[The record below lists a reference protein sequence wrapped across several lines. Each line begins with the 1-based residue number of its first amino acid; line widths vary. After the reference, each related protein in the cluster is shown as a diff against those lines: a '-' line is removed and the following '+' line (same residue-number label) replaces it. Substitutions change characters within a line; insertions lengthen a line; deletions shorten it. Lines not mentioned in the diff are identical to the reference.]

1 MPKTRQTSPDV
12 ETFLLDYPETPTA
25 LVELLRGLLK
35 STLPELLEVPMPGWK
50 LIGYRLPI
58 GRSTRYL
65 GYIAPKGA
73 RVAVGFEHG
82 ILLDD
87 PEGQLTGKGSQVR
100 ELVYERVEDVDG
112 ESLRA
117 FLLQAK
123 RVLVDREVLKASLGR
138 RDP

>member
-1 MPKTRQTSPDV
+1 
-12 ETFLLDYPETPTA
+12 
-25 LVELLRGLLK
+25 
-35 STLPELLEVPMPGWK
+35 
-50 LIGYRLPI
+50 
-58 GRSTRYL
+58 
-65 GYIAPKGA
+65 
-73 RVAVGFEHG
+73 VAVGFEHG

-87 PEGQLTGKGSQVR
+87 PEGRLTGKGSQVR